1 MILRR
6 RPRLLCYGH
15 DGMLLYTRKL
25 ILEAEFSVERCEE
38 LSGLAEVLSRGRVDL
53 VLVCH
58 SVPQEEC
65 AEVIEKVRAES
76 PAVKVLALQESLG
89 GACSAHSDATMDNLE
104 GPPALL
110 HEIHAL
116 LGMATGENEITDGS
130 SRGKIVS
137 FSDFQSAHR
146 PA

>member
-1 MILRR
+1 
-6 RPRLLCYGH
+6 
-15 DGMLLYTRKL
+15 MLLYTRKL
-25 ILEAEFSVERCEE
+25 ILEGEFSVERCEDLAG
-38 LSGLAEVLSRGRVDL
+38 LSKLLSRGPVDL

-58 SVPQEEC
+58 SVLQEEC
-65 AEVIEKVRAES
+65 EEVIEKVRAES
-76 PAVKVLALQESLG
+76 PAAKVLVLQESLG
-89 GACSAHSDATMDNLE
+89 AACTAHSDATMDNLE

-116 LGMATGENEITDGS
+116 LGMATGENEMAGGS

-137 FSDFQSAHR
+137 FSDFHSARR